1 MNRILSINDAD
12 AASRELQKINVSS
25 GGIESMF
32 PKMDSLCIKLEN
44 VRLPAA
50 NILKQEMLSLGG
62 DAAVARGVVNGEVPI
77 SEVILMGNTMKY
89 RRLAAKLNYQT
100 YFGLPK
106 IKDDILRLIKN
117 RKGEKFRKLDF
128 SSKEIDLTQ
137 TQVMGILNI
146 TPDSF
151 SDGNEYYSADKAVS
165 HAEQLISE
173 GASIID
179 IGGESTRPGA
189 EEVTAEEEL
198 KRVIPV
204 IKKLHSISDVVI
216 SCDTQKSEVAKAAIE
231 SGAHI
236 INDISA
242 LGYDENMAE
251 VIRQNP
257 NVKVILMHMQGKPRT
272 MQKAPHYDDVIR
284 EVTDFL
290 AERINYCIENGIDR
304 SRIIIDP
311 GIGFGKRQEDNLMIM
326 QRLSEFHCLDCPVLL
341 GASRKSFIGRIYESS
356 AQQREAG
363 TLATTALA
371 VQSGIHMV
379 RVHNVLANHQ
389 LISTLSA
396 IKRQL

>member
-62 DAAVARGVVNGEVPI
+62 DAAVARGVVNGDVPI

-396 IKRQL
+396 IKGQL

>member
-396 IKRQL
+396 IKGQL

>member
-284 EVTDFL
+284 EITDFL

-396 IKRQL
+396 IKGQL

>member
-62 DAAVARGVVNGEVPI
+62 DAAVARGVVNGDVPI